1 MNNTNNI
8 DIVIPWVDGSD
19 KRWQK
24 KASKYVKNF
33 DGERYRDW
41 DTLRY
46 VFRSI
51 EKYCSWVHKVYL
63 ITDDQKPEWLN
74 ENYDKV
80 EVVDHKQIISKE
92 YLPTFNSSVIAM
104 NEHKI
109 PGLSEKFINVND
121 EFIFSAP
128 IKPTDFFK
136 NDLPCDFMIESPVIG
151 RIAWHKMIFNEVVL
165 INQKFRK
172 KKFIINSFNKYF
184 SIHYGWYNF
193 TTLLS
198 LPNRM
203 YAGFY
208 SDHGP
213 QPYLKS
219 SFDEVWN
226 LYPETIQQTCTHRT
240 RDERDVT
247 EWLVRYYQLASGKFC
262 PRKVRNRTMYY
273 SVGANNFN
281 EIDKALRKQKYQAI
295 ILNDDDVVKVDDFNT
310 TFKGIHEVLER
321 NFPQKSKF
329 EK

>member
-1 MNNTNNI
+1 MDSNNI

-19 KRWQK
+19 KKWQK
-24 KASKYVKNF
+24 RASKYVKDF

-51 EKYCSWVHKVYL
+51 EKYSPWVHKVYL
-63 ITDDQKPEWLN
+63 ITDNQKPVWLN
-74 ENYDKV
+74 ESYDKV
-80 EVVDHKQIISKE
+80 EVIDHKQIISQE
-92 YLPTFNSSVIAM
+92 CLPTFNSNVIAL
-104 NEHKI
+104 NEHRI
-109 PGLSEKFINVND
+109 PGLSENFINMND

-128 IKPTDFFK
+128 VKPTDFFK
-136 NDLPCDFMIESPVIG
+136 NGLPCDFLIESPVIG
-151 RIAWHKMIFNEVVL
+151 RISWHKMIFNEIVL

-172 KKFIINSFNKYF
+172 KKFIINNFSKYF
-184 SIHYGWYNF
+184 SIHYGTYNF
-193 TTLLS
+193 KTLLS

-219 SFDEVWN
+219 SFNSVWK
-226 LYPETIQQTCTHRT
+226 LYSETVQQTCTHRT

-247 EWLVRYYQLASGKFC
+247 EWLVRYYQLASGKFH

-273 SVGANNFN
+273 SIGANKFD
-281 EIDKALRKQKYQAI
+281 EINKALQKQKYQAI
-295 ILNDDDVVKVDDFNT
+295 VLNDDDVIKVEDFDT
-310 TFKGIHEVLER
+310 TFKGIHKVLEN
-321 NFPQKSKF
+321 NFPRKSKF
-329 EK
+329 ER